1 MSEQHIV
8 TIKDIAQQLKL
19 SVSTVS
25 RALRNSTEIKPAT
38 RQLVRELAAELNYTP
53 NPIALSLKEK
63 KSKIIGVIVPEIAN
77 NFCASTIAGIE
88 DIAYRRGYHVII
100 FQSHERLEREVI
112 NTQLL
117 SSRRTE
123 GLIISLSNE
132 TNSFEHIREIIDKG
146 IPVVMFDRVSEDIP
160 GHKVVVNDYFGAYKG
175 TEHLIQEGYHKIAHI
190 TISKFLSITQ
200 KRMNGYVDALK
211 KYDLPVREDWIVHC
225 NFESAERSIRD
236 LFSGPDR
243 PNAILTSVERLATS
257 CMNVLRDL
265 NLRIPED
272 VALVAFSDNPIN
284 HLLAPALTSVRQ
296 PTFDIGQHAAELLL
310 NLIEN
315 KQKLKK
321 FKTVQLETMLDIHGS
336 SRRTHVPQG
345 ALMKNSSL

>member
-38 RQLVRELAAELNYTP
+38 RQLVRELAAELNYSP

-88 DIAYRRGYHVII
+88 DIAYSKGYHVII
-100 FQSHERLEREVI
+100 FQSHEKLDREVI
-112 NTQLL
+112 NTQLMA
-117 SSRRTE
+117 SRRIE

-132 TNSFEHIREIIDKG
+132 TNSFDHIRETIDKG
-146 IPVVMFDRVSEDIP
+146 IPVVMYDRISEDIST
-160 GHKVVVNDYFGAYKG
+160 HKVVVNDYYGAYKG
-175 TEHLIQEGYHKIAHI
+175 TEHLIQEGYHKIAHV

-200 KRMNGYVDALK
+200 KRLNGYVDALR
-211 KYDLPVREDWIVHC
+211 KYDIPVRKEWIVHC
-225 NFESAERSIRD
+225 NFETAEQSIRE
-236 LFSGPDR
+236 LFSGKDR
-243 PNAILTSVERLATS
+243 PNAVLASVERLATS
-257 CMNVLRDL
+257 CMNVLKEM

-272 VALVAFSDNPIN
+272 VALVGFSDNPIN
-284 HLLAPALTSVRQ
+284 HLLSPALTSVRQ
-296 PTFDIGQHAAELLL
+296 PTFDIGQQAAELLL

-315 KQKLKK
+315 KNTVQKYR
-321 FKTVQLETMLDIHGS
+321 TVQLETTLDIHDS
-336 SRRTHVPQG
+336 SRR
-345 ALMKNSSL
+345 KES